1 MSERL
6 RTRVRERLDAKG
18 LNPFE
23 AARMAGLERSYV
35 NDLLIGKK
43 HTVREKKLPALA
55 SILDCDPDYLMGA
68 QDTPR
73 RSGGGRGGMRM
84 AGIVEAGAWRSA
96 SSFVSSA
103 GPMPIEPDPR
113 FPPNEQEAYR
123 VRGDHAAGLGILDAS
138 ILCIATTAGLEAT
151 GRKLH
156 DGDVV
161 LVRQSNSAALSELT
175 ARVYREDREGVRL
188 SARPASGTEELADF
202 KLPDVEIV
210 GLVLRSIRVFGLPT

>member
-1 MSERL
+1 MGERL
-6 RTRVRERLDAKG
+6 RSRVRERLDAKG

-43 HTVREKKLPALA
+43 ETIREKKLPALA
-55 SILDCDPDYLMGA
+55 SILDCDPDYLTGA

-73 RSGGGRGGMRM
+73 RSGAGSGGMRM
-84 AGIVEAGAWRSA
+84 VGIVEAGAWRSA
-96 SSFVSSA
+96 SSFVTTA
-103 GPMPIEPDPR
+103 GAFPIDPDPR
-113 FPPNEQEAYR
+113 FPSEEQQAYR
-123 VRGDHAAGLGILDAS
+123 VRGDHAVGLGILDAS
-138 ILCIATTAGLEAT
+138 ILCIATMAGLEAA

-161 LVRQSNSAALSELT
+161 LVRQSNGGLSELT
-175 ARVYREDREGVRL
+175 ARVYREGREGVRL
-188 SARPASGTEELADF
+188 SARPASGAEEFADF